1 MQPSL
6 LVQGWIIGF
15 SVAAPVGVV
24 GLLCINRTLRQGSLI
39 GFVSGLGAATAHSM
53 YGSIAGFGLTFIS
66 NFLTNG
72 QFYIRLVGGIFMYYL
87 GIKTLIRKPKSEKPS
102 VNSSAF
108 INSYL
113 SSLFV
118 AITNP
123 LTILSFAALFAGLG
137 LADNDT
143 NTDSAISLILGV
155 FVGSASWWLILSSS
169 IGLLRKNLNTYT
181 LRLLNRVSGVM
192 ILFFGFTVLY
202 QLLIDW

>member
-1 MQPSL
+1 MQSSF

-24 GLLCINRTLRQGSLI
+24 GLLCINRTLRQGSLV
-39 GFVSGLGAATAHSM
+39 GFISGLGAATAHSV

-66 NFLTNG
+66 NFLTDE

-87 GIKTLIRKPKSEKPS
+87 GIKTLLRKPKRGKPS

-108 INSYL
+108 VSSYL
-113 SSLFV
+113 SSLFI

-123 LTILSFAALFAGLG
+123 LTILTFAALFAGLG
-137 LADNDT
+137 LGDKST
-143 NTDSAISLILGV
+143 NTDSALSLILGV

-169 IGLLRKNLNTYT
+169 IGLLRKNLNTYA
-181 LRLLNRVSGVM
+181 LRLLNRISGVM
-192 ILFFGFTVLY
+192 VLFFGFTVLY